1 MELLNSKGQIIDDL
15 RRGVQLVAPDLKLV
29 SQTTGFIA
37 KSFADKT
44 VPVIALGGAGH
55 EPADWG
61 YVGEGML
68 CASVTGMLFSPPSVA
83 EIIRVT
89 KQLTK
94 QKQAFFIVKNFPA
107 DVENFT
113 QASVCLQKEG
123 WQVASCV
130 VNDDISVDSE
140 LLEKERRG
148 LAGAVLVAKI
158 LGYLAQQ
165 GANLSQLKQTSE
177 QLVANLTTLGVA
189 FYGSEFRVTLK
200 KEFSL
205 KKDEIY
211 YGVGIHG
218 EPGYR
223 KERLCAS
230 ELIARELV
238 NKLRLNQRWYPQER
252 YAVLINGLGKLTE
265 LEKLIFTADVVELLQ
280 VEGIDLPFIKVGDLF
295 TANGLAGVSV
305 TLLKLHESWLE
316 ALEAPVKT
324 YAWHQ

>member
-89 KQLTK
+89 KQVTK

-223 KERLCAS
+223 KERLRAS

-252 YAVLINGLGKLTE
+252 YACLLYTSDA
-265 LEKLIFTADVVELLQ
+265 ADEVQLV
-280 VEGIDLPFIKVGDLF
+280 
-295 TANGLAGVSV
+295 
-305 TLLKLHESWLE
+305 
-316 ALEAPVKT
+316 
-324 YAWHQ
+324 

>member
-1 MELLNSKGQIIDDL
+1 M
-15 RRGVQLVAPDLKLV
+15 
-29 SQTTGFIA
+29 
-37 KSFADKT
+37 
-44 VPVIALGGAGH
+44 
-55 EPADWG
+55 
-61 YVGEGML
+61 
-68 CASVTGMLFSPPSVA
+68 
-83 EIIRVT
+83 
-89 KQLTK
+89 
-94 QKQAFFIVKNFPA
+94 
-107 DVENFT
+107 
-113 QASVCLQKEG
+113 
-123 WQVASCV
+123 
-130 VNDDISVDSE
+130 
-140 LLEKERRG
+140 
-148 LAGAVLVAKI
+148 
-158 LGYLAQQ
+158 
-165 GANLSQLKQTSE
+165 
-177 QLVANLTTLGVA
+177 ANLTTLGVA
-189 FYGSEFRVTLK
+189 FYGSEFRVTLR

-223 KERLCAS
+223 KERLRAS

-238 NKLRLNQRWYPQER
+238 NKLLLNQRWYPQER

-305 TLLKLHESWLE
+305 TLLKLHEPWLE